1 MFDNMFLF
9 AVGALGWGL
18 SLATYT
24 LVARTRD
31 WPMGALQ
38 SDLPVVPVLLGI
50 VAVTVAL
57 MFAGLRGPDQGGWI
71 IVTFGLLFAIFWTG
85 FLRVG
90 SQVSL
95 FLAPLATTLLVL
107 AWLALPQV

>member
-24 LVARTRD
+24 LVARTRE

-38 SDLPVVPVLLGI
+38 SDLPIVPVLLGI
-50 VAVTVAL
+50 AAVTAAL
-57 MFAGLRGPDQGGWI
+57 LFAGMRGADGGGWI